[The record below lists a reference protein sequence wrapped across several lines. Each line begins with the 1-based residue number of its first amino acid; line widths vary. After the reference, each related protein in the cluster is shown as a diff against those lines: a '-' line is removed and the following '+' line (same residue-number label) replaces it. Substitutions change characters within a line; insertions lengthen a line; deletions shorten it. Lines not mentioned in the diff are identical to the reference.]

1 MRSQKISKLLSMSR
15 QYFAKKV
22 RLQCI

>member
-15 QYFAKKV
+15 
-22 RLQCI
+22 